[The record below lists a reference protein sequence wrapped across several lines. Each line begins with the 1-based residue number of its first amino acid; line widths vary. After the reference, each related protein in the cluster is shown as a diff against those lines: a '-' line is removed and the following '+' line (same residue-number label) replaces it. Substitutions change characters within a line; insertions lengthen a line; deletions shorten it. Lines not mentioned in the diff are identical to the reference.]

1 MSRCSLCWE
10 LWRQCKWLQ
19 CRRSH
24 HHTQLCL
31 NTQHKTHD
39 GEMAAVGNGESSMQ
53 QPLCSKVLGVEVLS
67 VEVLSVEVLCC
78 EAVARLVECA
88 KSE

>member
-1 MSRCSLCWE
+1 
-10 LWRQCKWLQ
+10 
-19 CRRSH
+19 
-24 HHTQLCL
+24 
-31 NTQHKTHD
+31 
-39 GEMAAVGNGESSMQ
+39 MQ